1 LRLLSIDSWGDHV
14 ESEKG
19 EEEEE
24 EEEMVVELDGAAHDA
39 RPSAANVE
47 DANST
52 LVTNS
57 SKIWC

>member
-24 EEEMVVELDGAAHDA
+24 EEEERTA
-39 RPSAANVE
+39 
-47 DANST
+47 
-52 LVTNS
+52 
-57 SKIWC
+57 

>member
-24 EEEMVVELDGAAHDA
+24 EEERTA
-39 RPSAANVE
+39 
-47 DANST
+47 
-52 LVTNS
+52 
-57 SKIWC
+57 

>member
-24 EEEMVVELDGAAHDA
+24 EEEEERTA
-39 RPSAANVE
+39 
-47 DANST
+47 
-52 LVTNS
+52 
-57 SKIWC
+57 